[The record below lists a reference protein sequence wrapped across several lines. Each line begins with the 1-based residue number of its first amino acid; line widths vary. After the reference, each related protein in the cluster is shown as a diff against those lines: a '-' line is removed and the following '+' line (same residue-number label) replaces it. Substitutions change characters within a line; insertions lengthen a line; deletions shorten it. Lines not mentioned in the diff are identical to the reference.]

1 MKSKWLV
8 ILLITIT
15 GIVIFAQKKGNIS
28 LITPNFNQTLKQTEV
43 PSATPD
49 SPKQYNFDSS
59 TDLKM
64 ELESI
69 NPQISDSDFEYE

>member
-1 MKSKWLV
+1 MKSKWWIILLIV
-8 ILLITIT
+8 ILLIVVL
-15 GIVIFAQKKGNIS
+15 GLKRGNFG
-28 LITPNFNQTLKQTEV
+28 LITPNFNPTSKQTEV
-43 PSATPD
+43 PNATPD

-69 NPQISDSDFEYE
+69 NPQILDSDFE